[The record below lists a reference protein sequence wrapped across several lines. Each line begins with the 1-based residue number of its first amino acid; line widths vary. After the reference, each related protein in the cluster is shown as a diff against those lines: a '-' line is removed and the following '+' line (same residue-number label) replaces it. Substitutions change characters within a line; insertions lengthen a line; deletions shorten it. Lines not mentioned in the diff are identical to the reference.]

1 MKDSIRTIGHENS
14 ILELQID
21 DASSKLNILKSG
33 LLEELKS
40 TLNDAA
46 QANNVKAMLVTSGK
60 EDTFIAGADINEIQ
74 GLQGSSEAAEKAG
87 EGQTIMNILDDM
99 PFPTFCL
106 INGACLGGGFE
117 LALACDYRIAVD
129 IDKTK
134 IGLPEVNHGIIPGF
148 GGTQRLPRLTGRA
161 AALKIILK
169 AKGVS
174 AKEAYKNGMVDRL
187 VPKGFEKDF
196 SFAFIEKTLNNKKER
211 KKVLKRRK
219 RKSPVFIETIPI
231 VRGLV
236 YTAFKKQVI
245 KKTQGNYPAPL
256 KAIEAV
262 KRGTWTSLKKG
273 LKIERTLF
281 GQLAVTQESKNLIT
295 LYFRNEALKK
305 KKHPAEEGLGSIE
318 KRAAVVG
325 AGTMGGAI
333 AWLFTKKD
341 IPVRMKDIAWS
352 MIAKGKEEIQSVYD
366 TLISKKIMEKRVA
379 YLKRNYATGT
389 LDYSGFEDIRFIIEA
404 VLEKIEVKQKVYKE
418 LEENAPRDAVIATNT
433 SSLPITKLAENMESP
448 ARLIGM
454 HFFNP
459 ANRMPLVEII
469 PGEKTS
475 EETIART
482 VRMSRTLGKQPVI
495 VGDAPGFLV
504 NRLLMPYL
512 NEAAYTAQEGA
523 SIEEIDKEMESFG
536 WPMGPF
542 YLLDVIG
549 IDIAAKVAGI
559 LENAFGERMKISPV
573 LNKMMEDKELLGQ
586 KSGKGFYL
594 YKGKEKQKVNPE
606 AQKIIAQN
614 KTSGSTKPEAKKIRD
629 RLMAVM
635 INEAS
640 LCLED
645 NVAQSAED
653 IDMALVLGTGFPPFR
668 GGLLIY
674 ADRMGARNIVS
685 ILSDYERAGGKRYK
699 ATNMLKRMAES
710 SGSFYGE

>member
-1 MKDSIRTIGHENS
+1 
-14 ILELQID
+14 
-21 DASSKLNILKSG
+21 
-33 LLEELKS
+33 
-40 TLNDAA
+40 
-46 QANNVKAMLVTSGK
+46 
-60 EDTFIAGADINEIQ
+60 
-74 GLQGSSEAAEKAG
+74 
-87 EGQTIMNILDDM
+87 
-99 PFPTFCL
+99 
-106 INGACLGGGFE
+106 
-117 LALACDYRIAVD
+117 
-129 IDKTK
+129 
-134 IGLPEVNHGIIPGF
+134 
-148 GGTQRLPRLTGRA
+148 
-161 AALKIILK
+161 
-169 AKGVS
+169 
-174 AKEAYKNGMVDRL
+174 
-187 VPKGFEKDF
+187 
-196 SFAFIEKTLNNKKER
+196 
-211 KKVLKRRK
+211 
-219 RKSPVFIETIPI
+219 
-231 VRGLV
+231 
-236 YTAFKKQVI
+236 
-245 KKTQGNYPAPL
+245 
-256 KAIEAV
+256 
-262 KRGTWTSLKKG
+262 
-273 LKIERTLF
+273 
-281 GQLAVTQESKNLIT
+281 
-295 LYFRNEALKK
+295 
-305 KKHPAEEGLGSIE
+305 
-318 KRAAVVG
+318 
-325 AGTMGGAI
+325 
-333 AWLFTKKD
+333 
-341 IPVRMKDIAWS
+341 
-352 MIAKGKEEIQSVYD
+352 
-366 TLISKKIMEKRVA
+366 
-379 YLKRNYATGT
+379 
-389 LDYSGFEDIRFIIEA
+389 
-404 VLEKIEVKQKVYKE
+404 
-418 LEENAPRDAVIATNT
+418 APRDAVIATNT
-433 SSLPITKLAENMESP
+433 SSLPITKFAENMESP
-448 ARLIGM
+448 ERFIGM